1 MSRESMEFDV
11 VVVGAG
17 PAGLSAS
24 IRLMQL
30 SNDNNLDLSVCL
42 LEKGS
47 EIGAH
52 IISGAVIETRS
63 LDELLPD
70 WDEGN
75 NFLQTPVIDD
85 KMLFLTGEN
94 TSISVPKFL
103 MPRTMMNHG
112 NRIISLGSM
121 CQYLGREAES
131 LGVNVFPGF
140 PAVDLIEEEG
150 TIVGVIT
157 GDMGLDKNGEPKDGY
172 EMGYELRAKQT
183 IFSEGCRGNLG
194 KQLIKKYSLDEN
206 SDPQHY
212 GIGFKEVWSI
222 DPEKHSEGL
231 VMHTAGFPLDNNTEG
246 GGFIY
251 HAPNH
256 QVFIGLIVSLD
267 YANPNLSPFEEFQRW
282 KTHSELKE
290 LLKDGERISYGARA
304 LNKGGI
310 QSIPQLTFP
319 GGVMIGC
326 DAGFMNGA
334 KIKGTHTAMKT
345 GIIAAETYIQS
356 IENETRSDE
365 IDTFE
370 DHLKQSWVFDELHRA
385 RNFSPFQK
393 KFGLL
398 LGSIFIWIDQNLFFG
413 KLPFTLSAK
422 GEDYAKLSPFDKAE
436 KKDYLKP
443 DNIVT
448 FDRTSSIYLS
458 GVNHEEDQPCHLH
471 LNDPTI
477 PIQKN
482 LPEFGEPARL
492 YCPAGV
498 YEVLESESGEP
509 YFQINAQNCIHC
521 KTCDIKDPSQNI
533 DWRCPEGAGGPNYT
547 DM

>member
-103 MPRTMMNHG
+103 MPKTMMNHG

-422 GEDYAKLSPFDKAE
+422 GEDYAKLSPFDKAA
-436 KKDYLKP
+436 KKNYLKP

>member
-1 MSRESMEFDV
+1 MEFDV

-157 GDMGLDKNGEPKDGY
+157 GDMGLDKDGEPKDGY

-194 KQLIKKYSLDEN
+194 KQLINKYSLDEN

-345 GIIAAETYIQS
+345 GIIAAEAYIQS

-370 DHLKQSWVFDELHRA
+370 DHLKHSWVFDELHRA

-422 GEDYAKLSPFDKAE
+422 SEDYAKLSPFDKAA

-521 KTCDIKDPSQNI
+521 KTCDIKDPAQNI
-533 DWRCPEGAGGPNYT
+533 QWRCPEGAGGPNYT

>member
-103 MPRTMMNHG
+103 MPKTMMNHG

-150 TIVGVIT
+150 KIVGVIT
-157 GDMGLDKNGEPKDGY
+157 GDMGLDKDGEPKDGY

-310 QSIPQLTFP
+310 QSIPKLTFP

-356 IENETRSDE
+356 IENETQSDE

-422 GEDYAKLSPFDKAE
+422 GEDYAKLSPFDKAA
-436 KKDYLKP
+436 KKNYLKP

>member
-94 TSISVPKFL
+94 TSISVPKFF

-150 TIVGVIT
+150 KIVGVIT
-157 GDMGLDKNGEPKDGY
+157 GDMGLDKDGEPKDGY

-194 KQLIKKYSLDEN
+194 KQLINKYSLDEN

>member
-103 MPRTMMNHG
+103 MPKTMMNHG

-157 GDMGLDKNGEPKDGY
+157 GDMGLDKDGEPKDGY

-222 DPEKHSEGL
+222 DPEQHSEGL

-356 IENETRSDE
+356 IENETQSDE

-533 DWRCPEGAGGPNYT
+533 DWRCPEGTGGPNYT

>member
-103 MPRTMMNHG
+103 MPKTMMNHG

-157 GDMGLDKNGEPKDGY
+157 GDMGLDKDGEPKDGY

-422 GEDYAKLSPFDKAE
+422 GEDYAKLSPFDKAA
-436 KKDYLKP
+436 KKNYLKP

-533 DWRCPEGAGGPNYT
+533 DWRCPEGTGGPNYT

>member
-103 MPRTMMNHG
+103 MPKTMMNHG

-157 GDMGLDKNGEPKDGY
+157 GDMGLDKDGEPKDGY

-282 KTHSELKE
+282 KTHSKLKE

-422 GEDYAKLSPFDKAE
+422 GEDYAKLSPFDKAA
-436 KKDYLKP
+436 KKNYLKP

>member
-150 TIVGVIT
+150 KIVGVIT
-157 GDMGLDKNGEPKDGY
+157 GDMGLDKDGEPKDGY

-422 GEDYAKLSPFDKAE
+422 GEDYAKLSPFDKAA
-436 KKDYLKP
+436 KKNYLKP

>member
-150 TIVGVIT
+150 KIVGVIT
-157 GDMGLDKNGEPKDGY
+157 GDMGLDKDGKPKDGY

-345 GIIAAETYIQS
+345 GIIAAEAYIQS

-422 GEDYAKLSPFDKAE
+422 SEDYAKLSPFDKAA

-498 YEVLESESGEP
+498 YEVLESESEEP

>member
-1 MSRESMEFDV
+1 MEFDV

-103 MPRTMMNHG
+103 MPKTMMNHG

-150 TIVGVIT
+150 KIVGVIT
-157 GDMGLDKNGEPKDGY
+157 GDMGLDKDGEPKDGY

-345 GIIAAETYIQS
+345 GIIAAEAYIQS

-422 GEDYAKLSPFDKAE
+422 GEDYAKLSPFDKAA
-436 KKDYLKP
+436 KKNYLKP

>member
-94 TSISVPKFL
+94 TSISVPKFF

-150 TIVGVIT
+150 KIVGVIT
-157 GDMGLDKNGEPKDGY
+157 GDMGLDKDGEPKDGY

-422 GEDYAKLSPFDKAE
+422 GEDYAKLSPFDKAA
-436 KKDYLKP
+436 KKNYLKP

>member
-1 MSRESMEFDV
+1 MTRESMEFDV

-30 SNDNNLDLSVCL
+30 SNENNLDLSVCL

-103 MPRTMMNHG
+103 MPKTMMNHG
-112 NRIISLGSM
+112 NQIISLGSM
-121 CQYLGREAES
+121 CQYLGREAEN

-150 TIVGVIT
+150 KIVGVIT
-157 GDMGLDKNGEPKDGY
+157 GDMGLDKDGEPKDGY

-194 KQLIKKYSLDEN
+194 KQLIKQYSLDKN

-231 VMHTAGFPLDNNTEG
+231 VMHTAGFPLNNNTEG

-282 KTHSELKE
+282 KTHSEVKG

-310 QSIPQLTFP
+310 QSIPKLSFP

-345 GIIAAETYIQS
+345 GIIAAETYVQS
-356 IENETRSDE
+356 IENETRSDQM
-365 IDTFE
+365 DHFE

-398 LGSIFIWIDQNLFFG
+398 LGSIFIWIDQNLFSG

-422 GEDYAKLSPFDKAE
+422 GEDYAKLSPFNKAA
-436 KKDYLKP
+436 KKDYPKP

-498 YEVLESESGEP
+498 YEVLESESGAP

>member
-1 MSRESMEFDV
+1 MEFDV

-103 MPRTMMNHG
+103 MPKTMMNHG

-150 TIVGVIT
+150 KIVGVIT
-157 GDMGLDKNGEPKDGY
+157 GDMGLDKDGKPKDSY

-194 KQLIKKYSLDEN
+194 KQLINKYSLDEN

-365 IDTFE
+365 TDTFE

-422 GEDYAKLSPFDKAE
+422 GEDYAKLSPFDKAA
-436 KKDYLKP
+436 KKNYLKP

>member
-1 MSRESMEFDV
+1 MEFDV

-157 GDMGLDKNGEPKDGY
+157 GDMGLDKDGEPKDGY

-194 KQLIKKYSLDEN
+194 KQLINKYSLDEN

-422 GEDYAKLSPFDKAE
+422 GEDYAKLSPFDKAA
-436 KKDYLKP
+436 KKNYLKP

-533 DWRCPEGAGGPNYT
+533 DWRCPEGTGGPNYT

>member
-1 MSRESMEFDV
+1 MEFDV

-150 TIVGVIT
+150 KIVGVIT
-157 GDMGLDKNGEPKDGY
+157 GDMGLDKDGEPKDGY

-345 GIIAAETYIQS
+345 GIIAAEAYIQS

-422 GEDYAKLSPFDKAE
+422 GEDYAKLSPFDKAA
-436 KKDYLKP
+436 KKNYLKP

-533 DWRCPEGAGGPNYT
+533 DWRCPEGTGGPNYT

>member
-150 TIVGVIT
+150 KIVGVIT
-157 GDMGLDKNGEPKDGY
+157 GDMGLDKDGEPKDGY

-422 GEDYAKLSPFDKAE
+422 GEDYAKLSPFDKAA

>member
-103 MPRTMMNHG
+103 MPKTMMNHG

-150 TIVGVIT
+150 KIVGVIT
-157 GDMGLDKNGEPKDGY
+157 GDMGLDKDGEPKDGY

-183 IFSEGCRGNLG
+183 IFSEGGRGNFG
-194 KQLIKKYSLDEN
+194 KQLINKYSLDEN

-422 GEDYAKLSPFDKAE
+422 GEDYAKLSPFDKAA
-436 KKDYLKP
+436 KKNYLKP

-498 YEVLESESGEP
+498 YEVLESESEEP

-533 DWRCPEGAGGPNYT
+533 DWRCPEGTGGPNYT

>member
-150 TIVGVIT
+150 KIVGVIT
-157 GDMGLDKNGEPKDGY
+157 GDMGLDKDGEPKDGY

-422 GEDYAKLSPFDKAE
+422 SEDYAKLSPFDKAA

>member
-30 SNDNNLDLSVCL
+30 SNENNLDLNVCL

-63 LDELLPD
+63 LDELIPE

-75 NFLQTPVIDD
+75 NFLQTPVKND

-94 TSISVPKFL
+94 ASISVPKLL
-103 MPRTMMNHG
+103 MPKTMMNHE

-121 CQYLGREAES
+121 CQYLGRVAEN

-140 PAVDLIEEEG
+140 PAVELIEEEG
-150 TIVGVIT
+150 KIVGVIT
-157 GDMGLDKNGEPKDGY
+157 GDMGLDKDGQPKDGY
-172 EMGYELRAKQT
+172 EKGYELRAKQT

-194 KQLIKKYSLDEN
+194 KQLIKKYSLDKH

-212 GIGFKEVWSI
+212 GIGFKEVWNI
-222 DPEKHSEGL
+222 DPEQHSEGL

-282 KTHSELKE
+282 KTHSVLKG
-290 LLKDGERISYGARA
+290 LLKDSERISYGARA

-310 QSIPQLTFP
+310 QSIPKLTFP
-319 GGVMIGC
+319 GGMMIGC

-334 KIKGTHTAMKT
+334 KIKGTHTAMKS
-345 GIIAAETYIQS
+345 GIIAAETYVQS
-356 IENETRSDE
+356 IEQGTQNDE
-365 IDTFE
+365 LDHF
-370 DHLKQSWVFDELHRA
+370 DNHLKQSWVFDELHRA

-422 GEDYAKLSPFDKAE
+422 SEDYAKLSPFDKAA

-443 DNIVT
+443 DNM
-448 FDRTSSIYLS
+448 
-458 GVNHEEDQPCHLH
+458 NH
-471 LNDPTI
+471 
-477 PIQKN
+477 
-482 LPEFGEPARL
+482 
-492 YCPAGV
+492 
-498 YEVLESESGEP
+498 
-509 YFQINAQNCIHC
+509 
-521 KTCDIKDPSQNI
+521 
-533 DWRCPEGAGGPNYT
+533 
-547 DM
+547 

>member
-30 SNDNNLDLSVCL
+30 SNENNLDLSVCL

-63 LDELLPD
+63 LDELIPD

-103 MPRTMMNHG
+103 MPKTMMNHG

-150 TIVGVIT
+150 KIVGVIT
-157 GDMGLDKNGEPKDGY
+157 GDMGLDKDGKPKDGY

-222 DPEKHSEGL
+222 DPEQHSEGL

-251 HAPNH
+251 HAPKH

-282 KTHSELKE
+282 KTHSELKR

-310 QSIPQLTFP
+310 QSIPKLTFP

-345 GIIAAETYIQS
+345 GIIAAETYVQS

-365 IDTFE
+365 IDNFE

-398 LGSIFIWIDQNLFFG
+398 LGSIFIWIDQNIFSG
-413 KLPFTLSAK
+413 RLPFTLSAT
-422 GEDYAKLSPFDKAE
+422 GEDYAKLSPFNKAAN
-436 KKDYLKP
+436 KDYLKP

-477 PIQKN
+477 PIEKN

-498 YEVLESESGEP
+498 YEVLESESGTP

>member
-1 MSRESMEFDV
+1 MEFDV

-121 CQYLGREAES
+121 CQYLGREAEN

-150 TIVGVIT
+150 KIVGVIT
-157 GDMGLDKNGEPKDGY
+157 GDMGLDKDGEPKDGY

-422 GEDYAKLSPFDKAE
+422 GEDYAKLSPFDKAA

>member
-1 MSRESMEFDV
+1 MEFDV

-150 TIVGVIT
+150 KIVGVIT
-157 GDMGLDKNGEPKDGY
+157 GDMGLDKDGEPKDGY

-422 GEDYAKLSPFDKAE
+422 GEDYAKLSPFDKAA

-498 YEVLESESGEP
+498 YEVLESESGTP

>member
-1 MSRESMEFDV
+1 MEFDV

-103 MPRTMMNHG
+103 MPKTMMNHG

-150 TIVGVIT
+150 KIVGVIT
-157 GDMGLDKNGEPKDGY
+157 GDMGLDKDGEPKDGY

-422 GEDYAKLSPFDKAE
+422 GEDYAKLSPFDKAA

>member
-150 TIVGVIT
+150 KIVGVIT
-157 GDMGLDKNGEPKDGY
+157 GDMGLDKDGEPKDGY

-194 KQLIKKYSLDEN
+194 KQLINKYSLDEN

-222 DPEKHSEGL
+222 NPEKHSEGL

-370 DHLKQSWVFDELHRA
+370 DHLKHSWVFDELHRA

-422 GEDYAKLSPFDKAE
+422 SEDYAKLSPFDKAA

>member
-30 SNDNNLDLSVCL
+30 SNENNLDLNVCL

-63 LDELLPD
+63 LDELIPE

-75 NFLQTPVIDD
+75 NFLQTPVKND

-94 TSISVPKFL
+94 ASISVPKLL
-103 MPRTMMNHG
+103 MPKTMMNHE

-121 CQYLGREAES
+121 CQYLGRVAEN

-140 PAVDLIEEEG
+140 PAVELIEEEG
-150 TIVGVIT
+150 KIVGVIT
-157 GDMGLDKNGEPKDGY
+157 GDMGLDKDGQPKDGY
-172 EMGYELRAKQT
+172 EKGYELRAKQT

-194 KQLIKKYSLDEN
+194 KQLIKKYSLDKH

-212 GIGFKEVWSI
+212 GIGFKEVWNI
-222 DPEKHSEGL
+222 DPEQHSEGL

-282 KTHSELKE
+282 KTHSVLKG
-290 LLKDGERISYGARA
+290 LLKDSERISYGARA

-310 QSIPQLTFP
+310 QSIPKLTFP
-319 GGVMIGC
+319 GGMMIGC

-334 KIKGTHTAMKT
+334 KIKGTHTAMKS
-345 GIIAAETYIQS
+345 GIIAAETYVQS
-356 IENETRSDE
+356 IEQGTQNDE
-365 IDTFE
+365 LDHF
-370 DHLKQSWVFDELHRA
+370 DNHLKQSWVFDELHRA

-398 LGSIFIWIDQNLFFG
+398 LGSIFIWIDQNIFSG

-422 GEDYAKLSPFDKAE
+422 GEDYAKLLPFSKAT
-436 KKDYLKP
+436 KKHYVKP

-458 GVNHEEDQPCHLH
+458 GVNHEENQPCHLH
-471 LNDPTI
+471 LDDPTI
-477 PIQKN
+477 PVQKN

-498 YEVLESESGEP
+498 YEVLESDSGAP

-533 DWRCPEGAGGPNYT
+533 QWRCPEGAGGPNYT

>member
-1 MSRESMEFDV
+1 MEFDV

-103 MPRTMMNHG
+103 MPKTMMNHG

-150 TIVGVIT
+150 KIVGVIT
-157 GDMGLDKNGEPKDGY
+157 GDMGLDKDGEPKDGY

-194 KQLIKKYSLDEN
+194 KQLINKYSLDEN

-365 IDTFE
+365 TDTFE

-533 DWRCPEGAGGPNYT
+533 DWRCPEGTGGPNYT

>member
-103 MPRTMMNHG
+103 MPKTMMNHG

-157 GDMGLDKNGEPKDGY
+157 GDMGLDKDGEPKDGY

-422 GEDYAKLSPFDKAE
+422 GEDYAKLSPFDKAA

>member
-1 MSRESMEFDV
+1 MEFDV

-150 TIVGVIT
+150 KIVGVIT
-157 GDMGLDKNGEPKDGY
+157 GDMGLDKDGEPKDGY

-194 KQLIKKYSLDEN
+194 KQLINKYSLDEN

-422 GEDYAKLSPFDKAE
+422 GEDYAKLSPFDKAA

>member
-422 GEDYAKLSPFDKAE
+422 GEDYAKLSPFDKAA
-436 KKDYLKP
+436 KKNYLKP